1 MPDESAIPVQP
12 GVYLLL
18 LHVARPLALEP
29 GRLGRFV
36 LESGWYGYVGSA
48 WGPGGLAARV
58 GRHLR
63 PVGAKRLRWHID
75 WLTAQAPVVQ
85 VAWSVETPRRECA
98 WAQALRAVAAAIAIP
113 GFGASDCACATHLLR
128 LGEPTRPLAEVM
140 AASAA
145 AFASSASGVMLHW
158 LAEARRPEQKD
169 EGLSP

>member
-1 MPDESAIPVQP
+1 MPAEPAIPAQP

-18 LHVARPLALEP
+18 LHVAQPFTIEP

-63 PVGAKRLRWHID
+63 LASAKRARWHID
-75 WLTAQAPVVQ
+75 WLTAQASIVQ
-85 VAWSVETPRRECA
+85 VAWSVGTPRRECA
-98 WAQALRAVAAAIAIP
+98 WAQALQIAAAAAIVIP
-113 GFGASDCACATHLLR
+113 GFGASDCACAAHLLR
-128 LGEPTRPLAEVM
+128 LAEPTRALTEVM

-145 AFASSASGVMLHW
+145 ALSLATPDLALRW
-158 LAEARRPEQKD
+158 LADAFSCPSSEE
-169 EGLSP
+169 

>member
-1 MPDESAIPVQP
+1 MPDEVAIPAQP

-18 LHVARPLALEP
+18 FHIVRPLAIEP

-63 PVGAKRLRWHID
+63 PASAKRARWHID
-75 WLTAQAPVVQ
+75 WLTAQAPIVQ
-85 VAWSVETPRRECA
+85 IAWSVGTPRHECA
-98 WAQALRAVAAAIAIP
+98 WAQALRTAAAAAIAIP
-113 GFGASDCACATHLLR
+113 GFGASDCTCATHLLR
-128 LGEPTRPLAEVM
+128 LAEPTRPLAEVM

-145 AFASSASGVMLHW
+145 ALSLATPGLTLRWLTDPRQGVG
-158 LAEARRPEQKD
+158 AVV
-169 EGLSP
+169 